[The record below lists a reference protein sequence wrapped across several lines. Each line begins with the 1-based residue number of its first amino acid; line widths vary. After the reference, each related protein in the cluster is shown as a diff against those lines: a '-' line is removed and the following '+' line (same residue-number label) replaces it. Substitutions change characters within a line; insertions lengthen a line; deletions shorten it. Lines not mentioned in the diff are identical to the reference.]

1 MFFRVKIEK
10 YIWLCSI
17 FRLKPVA
24 ENIVLEFLAT
34 HFIDVK
40 VKFDLLIFGI
50 YLYIIYTF
58 DISLHDMSIGR
69 WVDKWNYFQRFKTGS
84 FLLHFDLLQPPC
96 SSFFKSKSAPSFFKY
111 HSKTFV
117 SHANIPMKNSQIMFI
132 ITST

>member
-1 MFFRVKIEK
+1 MFSRVKIEK

-40 VKFDLLIFGI
+40 VKFDLLIFGV

-84 FLLHFDLLQPPC
+84 FYSILTYFNQRVQVF
-96 SSFFKSKSAPSFFKY
+96 SSQNRHQVFFNIILRHLSLMQTFPWRIHKSCL
-111 HSKTFV
+111 
-117 SHANIPMKNSQIMFI
+117 
-132 ITST
+132 

>member
-1 MFFRVKIEK
+1 M
-10 YIWLCSI
+10 
-17 FRLKPVA
+17 A

-69 WVDKWNYFQRFKTGS
+69 WVDK
-84 FLLHFDLLQPPC
+84 
-96 SSFFKSKSAPSFFKY
+96 
-111 HSKTFV
+111 
-117 SHANIPMKNSQIMFI
+117 
-132 ITST
+132 